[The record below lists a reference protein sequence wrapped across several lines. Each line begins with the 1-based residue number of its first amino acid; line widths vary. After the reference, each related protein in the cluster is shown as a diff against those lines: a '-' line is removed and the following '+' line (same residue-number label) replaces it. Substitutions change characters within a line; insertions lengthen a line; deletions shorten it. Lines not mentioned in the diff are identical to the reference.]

1 MAAILTGIVLN
12 QRPLSGVIEEGPR
25 AGEEWRFLSM
35 EINDMRFGRVWS
47 CQVRGDDPQHDDL
60 VGMELVGHKVKV
72 TVSAQTAGERKLKDG
87 RKIMQIRSQITNL
100 KDLGVPQ
107 DEDE

>member
-12 QRPLSGVIEEGPR
+12 KRPLSGVIEEGSHK
-25 AGEEWRFLSM
+25 GEEWRFLAM

-47 CQVRGDDPQHDDL
+47 CQVRGDDPQYDDL
-60 VGMELVGHKVKV
+60 EDADLVGHKVKV
-72 TVSAQTAGERKLKDG
+72 TVSAQTAGERTLKDG

-100 KDLGVPQ
+100 KDLGVPADD
-107 DEDE
+107 DE

>member
-12 QRPLSGVIEEGPR
+12 KRPLSGVIEEGAR
-25 AGEEWRFLSM
+25 KGEGWRFLSM

-47 CQVRGDDPQHDDL
+47 CQLRGDDPQYDDL
-60 VGMELVGHKVKV
+60 EDANLIGHKVKV
-72 TVSAQTAGERKLKDG
+72 TVSAQTAGERTLKDG
-87 RKIMQIRSQITNL
+87 RKIMQIRTQITNL
-100 KDLGVPQ
+100 KDLGVPA